1 MPADM
6 MEKTS
11 SSPVAATP
19 ASMNTTPDKPKT
31 ASEHR
36 KSSKPIMEKRRRA
49 RINESLGQL
58 KTLILDALKK
68 DSSRHSKLEKADILE
83 MTVKHLRN
91 LQRAQMT
98 AALNTDPTVLGK
110 YRAGFSECM
119 NEVTRFLSTCEGVN
133 TEVRTRLLGHL
144 ANCMTQINAMNYPSQ
159 HQHQHQ
165 LPSTAGPTHPSF
177 SQSMVQIPSSSPQVL
192 PMNAVSCKGGS
203 SPANLSS
210 DATKVYG
217 GFQIVPATDGQ
228 FAFLIPNA
236 AFAPNGPVIPVCV
249 KRCRTSNP
257 SHSLPPALGLGIRGQ
272 GFQIGENRL
281 SPLVWEG
288 QIGYVGGGRGL
299 DFFSNMENEVQKSTS
314 DHVDDEEDM
323 KLHPVQHLGQRLDR
337 GEEALQLMK
346 MWLSNILLGS
356 YSCDRH
362 QEKPGGPLA
371 CSINSLPT
379 SVSVLTL
386 SVSKPVKIISR
397 FAEGDIGM

>member
-1 MPADM
+1 MPADI

-11 SSPVAATP
+11 VSPVAATP

-110 YRAGFSECM
+110 YRAGFSECT

-144 ANCMTQINAMNYPSQ
+144 ASCMTHINAMNYPTQ
-159 HQHQHQ
+159 HQI
-165 LPSTAGPTHPSF
+165 PTGPPHRSF
-177 SQSMVQIPSSSPQVL
+177 GQSMVHIPNSSPQGNVMPL
-192 PMNAVSCKGGS
+192 PCKGGS
-203 SPANLSS
+203 PRSMSPET
-210 DATKVYG
+210 TKVYG
-217 GFQIVPATDGQ
+217 GFHLVPATDGQ

-236 AFAPNGPVIPVCV
+236 AFAPNGPVIPVYANQINTPV
-249 KRCRTSNP
+249 
-257 SHSLPPALGLGIRGQ
+257 PAAV
-272 GFQIGENRL
+272 
-281 SPLVWEG
+281 SPGAPTGNSDSVW
-288 QIGYVGGGRGL
+288 R
-299 DFFSNMENEVQKSTS
+299 
-314 DHVDDEEDM
+314 
-323 KLHPVQHLGQRLDR
+323 P
-337 GEEALQLMK
+337 
-346 MWLSNILLGS
+346 W
-356 YSCDRH
+356 
-362 QEKPGGPLA
+362 
-371 CSINSLPT
+371 
-379 SVSVLTL
+379 
-386 SVSKPVKIISR
+386 
-397 FAEGDIGM
+397 

>member
-98 AALNTDPTVLGK
+98 
-110 YRAGFSECM
+110 
-119 NEVTRFLSTCEGVN
+119 GVN

-177 SQSMVQIPSSSPQVL
+177 GQSMVQIPSSSPQVL

-203 SPANLSS
+203 SPANLPS

-236 AFAPNGPVIPVCV
+236 AFAPNGPVIPVYANNV
-249 KRCRTSNP
+249 GTPVPVPAAVSPGAP
-257 SHSLPPALGLGIRGQ
+257 SGNSD
-272 GFQIGENRL
+272 
-281 SPLVWEG
+281 SVW
-288 QIGYVGGGRGL
+288 R
-299 DFFSNMENEVQKSTS
+299 
-314 DHVDDEEDM
+314 
-323 KLHPVQHLGQRLDR
+323 P
-337 GEEALQLMK
+337 
-346 MWLSNILLGS
+346 W
-356 YSCDRH
+356 
-362 QEKPGGPLA
+362 
-371 CSINSLPT
+371 
-379 SVSVLTL
+379 
-386 SVSKPVKIISR
+386 
-397 FAEGDIGM
+397 